1 MEEEASMKNL
11 IKGRELQ
18 EIIDDFEHDFRL
30 IAWDKNG
37 RRLFTEYVFS
47 PEVAIIHLDIS
58 REKGIPIDK
67 WILVKEEVVRSGQ
80 STSQG
85 EDGD

>member
-1 MEEEASMKNL
+1 L
-11 IKGRELQ
+11 PYV
-18 EIIDDFEHDFRL
+18 
-30 IAWDKNG
+30 NG

-58 REKGIPIDK
+58 REKGISIDK

-80 STSQG
+80 GISQG